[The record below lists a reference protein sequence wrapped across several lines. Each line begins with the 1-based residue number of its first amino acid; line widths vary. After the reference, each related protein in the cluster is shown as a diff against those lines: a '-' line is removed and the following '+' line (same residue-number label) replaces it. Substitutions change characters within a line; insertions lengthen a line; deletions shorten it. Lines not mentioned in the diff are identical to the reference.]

1 MKFIV
6 SHKQLFYSKIFFRD
20 EKLSK
25 ENVNVVK
32 MVNINILV
40 FLNLSLF
47 FMLVE
52 LLEQRRRQQE
62 HRERELLEQAE
73 RESAER
79 EMQRKLRERYN
90 IYSIYRK
97 NAIY

>member
-1 MKFIV
+1 
-6 SHKQLFYSKIFFRD
+6 
-20 EKLSK
+20 
-25 ENVNVVK
+25 
-32 MVNINILV
+32 
-40 FLNLSLF
+40 
-47 FMLVE
+47 MLVE